1 MLNSQ
6 KALNKQD
13 YNEKRISNMAN
24 NIEYNGP
31 SGLPEDLGQRR
42 SIIMSSLQKAL
53 KNDYSLDYQ
62 NMIKIYFNTLID
74 SL

>member
-1 MLNSQ
+1 
-6 KALNKQD
+6 
-13 YNEKRISNMAN
+13 MAN

-31 SGLPEDLGQRR
+31 SGLPEDLVQRR

-53 KNDYSLDYQ
+53 ENDYSLDYQ